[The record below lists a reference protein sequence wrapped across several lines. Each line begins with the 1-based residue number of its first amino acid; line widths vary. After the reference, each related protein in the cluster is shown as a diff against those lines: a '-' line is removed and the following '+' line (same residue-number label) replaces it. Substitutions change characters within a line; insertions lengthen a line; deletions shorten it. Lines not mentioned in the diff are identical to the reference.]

1 MWRLVPAAP
10 AASSL
15 ELFLCALSLRLQCCV
30 RAVPTDTRPSRLRG
44 VDVLRP
50 HRNAMCSKNKRAAGE
65 ELPRVCARLQRERL
79 LHPACFDLDLRLRR
93 WQHRT
98 WAVRARHQDDRAVV
112 PPSSFVD
119 HWLPWAAD
127 AFLRITT
134 VWHPSSHVTVP
145 KQNHSHASRSNHF
158 HGKSCQSID
167 YKQDQHQDVPGEHA
181 AGLDHEGPVCGER
194 WAAVDDSDR

>member
-1 MWRLVPAAP
+1 MCRHKQEADKREVRRSSSIYPPPA
-10 AASSL
+10 
-15 ELFLCALSLRLQCCV
+15 F
-30 RAVPTDTRPSRLRG
+30 
-44 VDVLRP
+44 
-50 HRNAMCSKNKRAAGE
+50 
-65 ELPRVCARLQRERL
+65 ARLQRELCLAAPCL
-79 LHPACFDLDLRLRR
+79 LRSGRLRLRR

-98 WAVRARHQDDRAVV
+98 WAVRARHQDDRADV
-112 PPSSFVD
+112 PPSGFVD

-127 AFLRITT
+127 TFLCITT
-134 VWHPSSHVTVP
+134 FWHPSSHVTVP

-194 WAAVDDSDR
+194 WAAVDDSDG

>member
-15 ELFLCALSLRLQCCV
+15 ELFLCALSLRTVLCTCGTDRHTPV
-30 RAVPTDTRPSRLRG
+30 ATPRGKCATPTQEC
-44 VDVLRP
+44 DVLQKQE
-50 HRNAMCSKNKRAAGE
+50 SSTGE